1 MKIFTSMVAILAF
14 YLAMPH
20 SARAAMPEVWAES
33 YRLETA
39 GQYNPAIKA
48 LAPLLAKYPRH
59 EYAQLRLGWL
69 NYLQGNHNS
78 ALDAYKVAIS
88 INGKSLDARLGA
100 TLPLLAQQRWQEAAF
115 YARQVIEIEPW
126 NYYAHIR
133 LMICEDAEGQW
144 EALQKHAS
152 EVTLR
157 YPSDA
162 SVQVYL
168 ARAFTRLGM
177 QRQAQVVYEQVLER
191 IPRHLEATQFLEKNA
206 R

>member
-1 MKIFTSMVAILAF
+1 MKIFTIMAAIFVF
-14 YLAMPH
+14 YLAVPH
-20 SARAAMPEVWAES
+20 RAHAAMPEVWAES

-39 GQYNPAIKA
+39 GQYIPAIKA
-48 LAPLLAKYPRH
+48 LAPLLAKFPRH
-59 EYAQLRLGWL
+59 ELAQLRLGWL